1 MIVKKETMDFLC
13 ELRDNNNREWFNERK
28 TILKEHQNDIKS
40 FFMEVE
46 NRLQKTD
53 QIESHSIFRIY
64 RDVRFSN
71 DKTPYKA
78 RFAGSFKR
86 ATAALRGGYFLNIE
100 PGASIAGG
108 GFYAP
113 NANDLK
119 RIRQEFE
126 QDDSEIRAILTNKIF
141 KNTFGELMGSELKT
155 APRGFD
161 IDHPAIDLIRKKQFY
176 VIRNFS
182 DKEVKDSGFIDL
194 ILDTYQTLRPYFDYM
209 SSILTTNLNGEST
222 ID

>member
-28 TILKEHQNDIKS
+28 AIFKEHQNDIKL

-78 RFAGSFKR
+78 RFAGGFKR

-141 KNTFGELMGSELKT
+141 KNTFGGLMGSELKT

-194 ILDTYQTLRPYFDYM
+194 IIDTYQILRPYFDYM
-209 SSILTTNLNGEST
+209 SSILTTNLNGESM

>member
-1 MIVKKETMDFLC
+1 MKVKKETIDFLI

-28 TILKEHQNDIKS
+28 SIFKEHQNDIKS
-40 FFMEVE
+40 FFVEVE
-46 NRLQKTD
+46 SRLQQTD

-100 PGASIAGG
+100 PGATIAGG

-113 NANDLK
+113 NPSDLK

-126 QDDSEIRAILTNKIF
+126 QDDSEINAILNNGKF
-141 KNTFGELMGSELKT
+141 KKDFGGLMGSEVKT

-161 IDHPAIDLIRKKQFY
+161 IEHPAINLIRKKQFY

-182 DKEVKDSGFIDL
+182 DKEVTSPDFIDL
-194 ILDTYQTLRPYFDYM
+194 ILDTYKTLRPYFDYM
-209 SSILTTNLNGEST
+209 SSILTTNLDGEST

>member
-28 TILKEHQNDIKS
+28 AIFKEHQNDIKS
-40 FFMEVE
+40 FFLEVE

-126 QDDSEIRAILTNKIF
+126 QDDSEIRTILNNKKF

-161 IDHPAIDLIRKKQFY
+161 VEHSAIDLIRKKQFY

-182 DKEVKDSGFIDL
+182 DKEVTSPDFINL
-194 ILDTYQTLRPYFDYM
+194 ILDTYQTVRPYFDYM
-209 SSILTTNLNGEST
+209 SAILTTNLNGESV